1 MQMNIRDIIMEEM
14 SKHYVY
20 ILECTDSTLYTG
32 YTNNLDKRVKKHNDG
47 KGAKYT
53 RGRGPVILRYYEIYD
68 TKSLALKREYNI
80 KKLTRKKKLEMI
92 KNFEG

>member
-1 MQMNIRDIIMEEM
+1 MEEM

-20 ILECTDSTLYTG
+20 ILECIDSTLYTG